1 MATRARRRHAV
12 ILAAAL
18 LVGVPGLSAIGLS
31 TAVASAPPPIQCGAQ
46 SIPPNTDA
54 CQLDG
59 AVVPPSQSDPLA
71 TQEVGVAVT
80 TPAPL
85 PLPDCTTNP
94 GTLPCVIP
102 YASPVI
108 TGVAAYGYADGELP
122 APAQETDTCGG
133 NTVDTCS
140 VTVGFPTSGTMAF
153 PDIEVDVAFAYG
165 TGYNSQ
171 GPGTALSSAS
181 FIVPTGNVTHS
192 GSITISSVTIDPKV
206 PSSTDPK
213 ITGTVT
219 VRNTGPDAVTG
230 IAVAVSSNTPTIVAV
245 SGAPTPASV
254 ASLAAGASTD
264 VTFVLKPKKGGDASL
279 AVTAAGH
286 DGAIAVT
293 AKPRTRTFTVDG
305 GITLKL
311 SVGKKPDSDGKATI
325 DAKVINPGVA
335 AVSGIGLS
343 LTDVTGGRVK
353 AAIGKPDPTSFAL
366 GGHDSRSFKVAVK
379 LPDRGDYTL
388 GGNAHG
394 HIGAVKVNGLDKLTV
409 SRTGKPIDVT
419 AAASFKAEQIG
430 ERGHVVVQIT
440 NHLNEDLAGVATTVT
455 ATTDAGKATIGTIPA
470 PLASMSGA
478 ATVSVPVTLTFPGK
492 VTFSVVVKA
501 HGAATGR
508 AVSDNANADS
518 TVNKP
523 EFTVV
528 PSTNKDFKTYA
539 LAEDFKGTG
548 WSTAGGPIAVQIES
562 TNIHTYSER
571 EDFHGSLALP
581 LWPHHDIGGQGSH
594 GPTDGCYAD
603 FTAGQ
608 GSFRRKVRVHGITD
622 RLLLFADSDP
632 NLTTNMLLCDKE
644 INYVHTT
651 PGTAMYFSGDD
662 ESNTLGKTIKL
673 TVVQAGHLLANV
685 VANSTL
691 NVCVNLTDGVRS
703 VTVKAVGPQLH
714 FAVTAARC
722 GMASALRRS
731 APPMSATVAAAST
744 TRNLNDLIVQ
754 SRAAERRAVPVNG
767 RPASRK
773 PVTGGLRRCVRRPRA
788 RGRSPCWTSPRR
800 PTARRAPPP
809 R

>member
-1 MATRARRRHAV
+1 VPSHGHALGGALMATGARRRHTV

-18 LVGVPGLSAIGLS
+18 LVGVPGLSAIGLPA
-31 TAVASAPPPIQCGAQ
+31 AVASAPPPIDCGTQ
-46 SIPPNTDA
+46 SIPANTDG
-54 CQLDG
+54 CELSGPVQPPTGTSQL
-59 AVVPPSQSDPLA
+59 ASQG
-71 TQEVGVAVT
+71 VGVAVT
-80 TPAPL
+80 TPSPL
-85 PLPDCTTNP
+85 PYPNCADPPPDATV
-94 GTLPCVIP
+94 CVTP
-102 YASPVI
+102 FATPDI
-108 TGVAAYGYADGELP
+108 TSVGAYGYAGGAELP
-122 APAQETDTCGG
+122 VPVPETDACT
-133 NTVDTCS
+133 TSPVHACS
-140 VTVGFPTSGTMAF
+140 VTVQFPTSGSLAF
-153 PDIEVDVAFAYG
+153 PDIEVDVTFQYG
-165 TGYNSQ
+165 TGISTAS
-171 GPGTALSSAS
+171 GPPVQSPAFSTAS
-181 FIVPTGNVTHS
+181 FIVPTGNVTHT

-206 PSSTDPK
+206 PRSTDPK

-219 VRNTGPDAVTG
+219 VRNTGPNAVTG
-230 IAVAVSSNTPTIVAV
+230 VVVGVSSSKPKIVAV

-286 DGAIAVT
+286 DGATAVT

-311 SVGKKPDSDGKATI
+311 SVAKMPNSDGKATI
-325 DAKVINPGVA
+325 DAKVINPGGA

-366 GGHDSRSFKVAVK
+366 GGHDSRSFTVEVK

-388 GGNAHG
+388 GGDAHG
-394 HIGAVKVNGLDKLTV
+394 HIGAVKVSGLDRLMV
-409 SRTGKPIDVT
+409 SREGKPIDVT

-440 NHLNEDLAGVATTVT
+440 NHLNEDLAGVATTVK

-501 HGAATGR
+501 RGAATGR
-508 AVSDNANADS
+508 AVSDNASADS
-518 TVNKP
+518 TVKKP

-562 TNIHTYSER
+562 TNIHTYSQR

-662 ESNTLGKTIKL
+662 ESNALGKTIKL

-714 FAVTAARC
+714 FTVTATRC
-722 GMASALRRS
+722 GMASAVRRS
-731 APPMSATVAAAST
+731 AAPRPVPLVLGAALPATVAAA
-744 TRNLNDLIVQ
+744 
-754 SRAAERRAVPVNG
+754 
-767 RPASRK
+767 
-773 PVTGGLRRCVRRPRA
+773 RPR
-788 RGRSPCWTSPRR
+788 RTKRT
-800 PTARRAPPP
+800 RASHADV